1 MDCLSRPY
9 LFKFFKGFLPQ
20 ILLDPFLN
28 ARDLKLVHFAKIK
41 YSLNLNITTI
51 DGKFVKN

>member
-1 MDCLSRPY
+1 MDCLSRPCP
-9 LFKFFKGFLPQ
+9 FKFFKGFLPQ